1 MDIEMDIDIFK
12 QKYLEIFPR
21 PFNVPIARDSL

>member
-12 QKYLEIFPR
+12 QKYLEIFPL
-21 PFNVPIARDSL
+21 NIPIARDSL